1 MGLFGGGNSSSST
14 TNNNTSIDGRI
25 AGAPGGQAVA
35 SYGAGNVALNV
46 LDGGAVAGALDL
58 AKTGRE
64 LASKEFGEVLN
75 SAKWLFEKS
84 AEQSATAMQETL
96 KSVGGVYQQAR
107 ETELSKDVQ
116 GSKQLLQVVGFV
128 VVGLVAL
135 SAFRKGA

>member
-1 MGLFGGGNSSSST
+1 MGLFGGGNSSS
-14 TNNNTSIDGRI
+14 NTSNTNTTIDGRI
-25 AGAPGGQAVA
+25 AGAPGGTAVA
-35 SYGAGNVALNV
+35 SYGTGNVTV
-46 LDGGAVAGALDL
+46 LDGGAVAGAIDL

-84 AEQSATAMQETL
+84 AEQNATAMQETL

-135 SAFRKGA
+135 SAFKRGA